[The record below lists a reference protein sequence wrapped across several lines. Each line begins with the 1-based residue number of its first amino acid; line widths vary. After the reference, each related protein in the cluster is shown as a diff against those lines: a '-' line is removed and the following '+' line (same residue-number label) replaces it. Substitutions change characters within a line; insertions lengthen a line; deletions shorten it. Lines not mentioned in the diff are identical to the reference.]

1 MFYIQAGEIPE
12 GEPVM
17 MGMFPVAN
25 HPAVILFDSGASYS
39 FINRTFVVKYEISI
53 GATKENFF
61 IQSPGGRLCTKEMV
75 YQVPINLGG
84 HIFSHYH
91 DYP

>member
-1 MFYIQAGEIPE
+1 MFYIQAEEISK

-25 HPAVILFDSGASYS
+25 HPAVILFDSGASHS
-39 FINRTFVVKYEISI
+39 FINRTFMVKHEIPI

-61 IQSPGGRLCTKEMV
+61 IQSPGDVCVLRKWCTR
-75 YQVPINLGG
+75 
-84 HIFSHYH
+84 
-91 DYP
+91 YP